1 MYFLFLCFFLFVF
14 FGLSCCNT
22 GHNFAHATVLKHRTL
37 LARTWTSNSSL
48 GERERDH
55 WGLCQSSRRFRAERD
70 KKNSSEAHLW
80 VFERCLLRDE
90 HGSPCLHPQ
99 LLILPG
105 TLQFVI
111 QQQAKIW
118 GGGGGGVCASGGWE
132 TCCPVSII
140 CLLDAAMAKIAQEGS
155 RLKSRVKE
163 KKPHELLF
171 LTQTRTHKAIHVRA
185 VAACLYDVARAQ
197 TGSVHTTSA
206 GSLGNNSSVKMSDR
220 LLTTHTLHHLSGK
233 KHWTAHTDAHTW
245 T

>member
-1 MYFLFLCFFLFVF
+1 MSASSAPNSTWDPAVRHSAAGEDLRWGWWWRVCLWWLRD
-14 FGLSCCNT
+14 
-22 GHNFAHATVLKHRTL
+22 VL
-37 LARTWTSNSSL
+37 
-48 GERERDH
+48 
-55 WGLCQSSRRFRAERD
+55 
-70 KKNSSEAHLW
+70 SSEHYQ
-80 VFERCLLRDE
+80 
-90 HGSPCLHPQ
+90 G
-99 LLILPG
+99 
-105 TLQFVI
+105 
-111 QQQAKIW
+111 
-118 GGGGGGVCASGGWE
+118 
-132 TCCPVSII
+132 

-233 KHWTAHTDAHTW
+233 KHWTAHTDPHT
-245 T
+245 